1 MSASPQDPSDSHFVF
16 RLPRKALQIVGIA
29 AGVGFLLFLLAW
41 WLGRDD
47 GFYTVEPTAKA
58 GDAGV
63 EALPAPL
70 PGDGDGASGLEEPRQ
85 PAAAGEEAPAV
96 VETAPM
102 PPPVEEMPPA
112 PPPAAPAATPAPPAG
127 VALAPG
133 DVPAPIP
140 GRNPPPEYPTR
151 AMRRGDTGT
160 VTLRVTVGAD
170 GVPTDIEIADRSGS
184 RDLDRAAIEAVRRW
198 RFRPAQRN
206 GQPVAASVDIPI
218 TFDLQ
223 R

>member
-16 RLPRKALQIVGIA
+16 RLPRKSLRIVGIA
-29 AGVGFLLFLLAW
+29 AGVGFLLFLLVW
-41 WLGRDD
+41 WLGRDE

-58 GDAGV
+58 GDAGI

-85 PAAAGEEAPAV
+85 PKAAEEAPAV
-96 VETAPM
+96 VETASAPA
-102 PPPVEEMPPA
+102 PIEEAPPA
-112 PPPAAPAATPAPPAG
+112 PPPAAPAPAAD

-140 GRNPPPEYPTR
+140 GQNPSPQYPTA

-160 VTLRVTVGAD
+160 VMLRVTVGTD
-170 GVPTDIEIADRSGS
+170 GVPSDVEIVGRSGS
-184 RDLDRAAIEAVRRW
+184 RDLDRAAIDAMRRW
-198 RFRPAQRN
+198 RFRPAQRD
-206 GQPVAASVDIPI
+206 GQPVSASVDIPI